1 MGPGMPKIK
10 SLLSMAI
17 LSIYAFGVF
26 GLGAEKEAK
35 EMQYNKI
42 KVVVDG
48 GETFTAILSDNS
60 SARALIELLKNGD
73 ITIDMEDY
81 ANMEKVGPL
90 GKKLPRNDAPIT
102 TSCGDLILYQGKYF
116 VIYYARNSWSLTR
129 LGRIEGASSEQIRS
143 VLGEGGVRV
152 RLSIDD

>member
-1 MGPGMPKIK
+1 MTKIK
-10 SLLSMAI
+10 NLLLMAI
-17 LSIYAFGVF
+17 LSIYVFGVL
-26 GLGAEKEAK
+26 GLAAEKGAG
-35 EMQYNKI
+35 EMQENKI

-48 GETFTAILSDNS
+48 GETFTAILADNS
-60 SARALIELLKNGD
+60 SARALVELLKNGD

-90 GKKLPRNDAPIT
+90 GKKLPRNDAPTT

-129 LGRIEGASSEQIRS
+129 LGRIEGASSEQIKS
-143 VLGEGGVRV
+143 ALGEGGVRV
-152 RLSIDD
+152 RLSIGD

>member
-1 MGPGMPKIK
+1 MTKIK
-10 SLLSMAI
+10 NLLLMAI
-17 LSIYAFGVF
+17 LSIYVFGVP
-26 GLGAEKEAK
+26 GLAAEEGAK
-35 EMQYNKI
+35 EMQENKI

-48 GETFTAILSDNS
+48 GETFTAILADNS
-60 SARALIELLKNGD
+60 SARALVELLKNGD

-90 GKKLPRNDAPIT
+90 GKKLPRNDAPTT

-129 LGRIEGASSEQIRS
+129 LGRIEGASSDQIIS
-143 VLGEGGVRV
+143 ALGEGGVRV
-152 RLSIDD
+152 RLSIAD

>member
-1 MGPGMPKIK
+1 MTKIK
-10 SLLSMAI
+10 NLLLMAI
-17 LSIYAFGVF
+17 LSIYVFGVP
-26 GLGAEKEAK
+26 GLAAEKGAG
-35 EMQYNKI
+35 EMQENKI

-48 GETFTAILSDNS
+48 GETFTAILADNS
-60 SARALIELLKNGD
+60 SARALVELLKNGD

-81 ANMEKVGPL
+81 ANMEKVGSL

-129 LGRIEGASSEQIRS
+129 LGRIEGASSEQIKS
-143 VLGEGGVRV
+143 TLGEGGVRV
-152 RLSIDD
+152 RLSIGD

>member
-1 MGPGMPKIK
+1 MTKIK
-10 SLLSMAI
+10 NLLLMAI
-17 LSIYAFGVF
+17 LSIYVFGVP
-26 GLGAEKEAK
+26 GLAAEKGAG
-35 EMQYNKI
+35 EMQENKI

-48 GETFTAILSDNS
+48 GETFTAILADNS
-60 SARALIELLKNGD
+60 SARALVELLKNGD

-116 VIYYARNSWSLTR
+116 VIYYARNSWNLTR
-129 LGRIEGASSEQIRS
+129 LGRIEGASSDQIKS
-143 VLGEGGVRV
+143 ALGEGGVRV
-152 RLSIDD
+152 RLSIGD

>member
-1 MGPGMPKIK
+1 MTKIK
-10 SLLSMAI
+10 NLLLMAI
-17 LSIYAFGVF
+17 LSIYVFGVP
-26 GLGAEKEAK
+26 GLAAEKGAG
-35 EMQYNKI
+35 EMQENKI

-48 GETFTAILSDNS
+48 GETFTAILADNS
-60 SARALIELLKNGD
+60 SARALVELLKNGD

-129 LGRIEGASSEQIRS
+129 LGRIEGASSEQIKS
-143 VLGEGGVRV
+143 ALGEGGVRV
-152 RLSIDD
+152 RLSIAD